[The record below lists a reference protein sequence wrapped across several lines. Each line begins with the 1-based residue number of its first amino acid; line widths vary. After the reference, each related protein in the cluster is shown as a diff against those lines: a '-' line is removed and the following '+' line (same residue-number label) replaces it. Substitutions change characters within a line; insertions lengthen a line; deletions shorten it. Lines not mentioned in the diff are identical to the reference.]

1 MAFLKHRFF
10 QKPRAFALA
19 LTALAAPALASPAL
33 AEDLRI
39 GLITPPPHQ
48 WTIAANHLAAELS
61 KETDG
66 RLSLAVFPSGQL
78 GNEAQMLQQLQSG
91 ALDLA
96 FLTVGELTSRD
107 ETFGILTAPWL
118 VDTGE
123 QAAKLLE
130 GPTATALQDRLGAL
144 GLHGLGYG
152 MAGMRIV
159 LLAKPLDDG
168 GTVAERKIR
177 TVPLAQEL
185 DFWTRAGAAPTPLP
199 LPELFDA
206 YTNGQ
211 IDGMQLDLEGTFN
224 NRYHN
229 YSAVVLD
236 TRHMIFPMVAVASAR
251 KWQSYSEEDRA
262 LITRLVTTETAR
274 IRAAYPQIDADYR
287 VKLVEAGASVV
298 QAGPEIFGD
307 AVTGWYEAWREKTP
321 LLVQLEAEAKAL
333 KE

>member
-1 MAFLKHRFF
+1 MAFLRTTTL
-10 QKPRAFALA
+10 ALA
-19 LTALAAPALASPAL
+19 LLTLAAPAG

-48 WTIAANHLAAELS
+48 WTRSANHLAEEIARES
-61 KETDG
+61 DG
-66 RLSLAVFPSGQL
+66 RISLAVFPSGQL

-96 FLTVGELTSRD
+96 FLTVGELSNRD
-107 ETFGILTAPWL
+107 ESFGILTAPWL
-118 VDTGE
+118 VDSGE

-130 GPTATALQDRLGAL
+130 GPTATALQENLAPL

-159 LLAKPLDDG
+159 LLSKPLAEG
-168 GTVAERKIR
+168 ETVAGRKIR

-211 IDGMQLDLEGTFN
+211 IDGMQLDFEGTFN
-224 NRYHN
+224 NRFHD

-236 TRHMIFPMVAVASAR
+236 TEHMIFPMVAVASGR

-262 LITRLVTTETAR
+262 LITRLVAAETAA
-274 IRAAYPQIDADYR
+274 IRTAYPQIDADYR
-287 VKLVEAGASVV
+287 AKLAEAGANLIK
-298 QAGPEIFGD
+298 AGPEVFGD
-307 AVTGWYEAWREKTP
+307 AVASWYEAWREKTP
-321 LLVQLEAEAKAL
+321 LLIQLEAEAKAL

>member
-1 MAFLKHRFF
+1 MAFLR
-10 QKPRAFALA
+10 PTTLALA
-19 LTALAAPALASPAL
+19 LLALANPARSD
-33 AEDLRI
+33 DLRI

-48 WTIAANHLAAELS
+48 WTISAGHLAEELAR
-61 KETDG
+61 ETDG
-66 RLSLAVFPSGQL
+66 RLSLAIFPSGQL

-107 ETFGILTAPWL
+107 ENFGILTAPWL

-123 QAAKLLE
+123 EAAKLLE
-130 GPTATALQDRLGAL
+130 GPTATALQDRLGPL

-159 LLAKPLDDG
+159 LLAKPLDEG
-168 GTVAERKIR
+168 GTVAGRKIR

-211 IDGMQLDLEGTFN
+211 IDGMQLDFEGTFN
-224 NRYHN
+224 NRFHD
-229 YSAVVLD
+229 YSAMVLD
-236 TRHMIFPMVAVASAR
+236 TEHMIFPMVAVASAR

-262 LITRLVTTETAR
+262 LITRLVAAETAK
-274 IRAAYPQIDADYR
+274 IREAYPQIDADYR
-287 VKLVEAGASVV
+287 AKLIGAGANVV
-298 QAGPEIFGD
+298 KVGPEIFGD
-307 AVTGWYEAWREKTP
+307 AVTSWYEAWREKTP
-321 LLVQLEAEAKAL
+321 LLIQLEDEARAL